1 MTWQSALYP
10 SLYAF
15 FIATGL
21 DKTAKKLAREAW
33 PCTMAA
39 SGDPE
44 ATDPTKGAAWTLS
57 WRIT

>member
-21 DKTAKKLAREAW
+21 DKTAKKLAREA
-33 PCTMAA
+33 
-39 SGDPE
+39 
-44 ATDPTKGAAWTLS
+44 
-57 WRIT
+57 